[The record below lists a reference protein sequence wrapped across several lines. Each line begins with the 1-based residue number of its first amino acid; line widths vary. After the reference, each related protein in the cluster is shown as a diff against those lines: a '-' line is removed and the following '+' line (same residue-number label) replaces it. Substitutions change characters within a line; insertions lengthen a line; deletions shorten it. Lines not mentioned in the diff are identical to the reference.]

1 MHHPMELPDVTAP
14 GVRQDRILN
23 RESLSYWLHFIV
35 TVLAKYGALILKWYI
50 GHDIVILEWITY
62 EQWN

>member
-35 TVLAKYGALILKWYI
+35 TVLAKYGALIFNWYI
-50 GHDIVILEWITY
+50 GHDIVI
-62 EQWN
+62 